1 MINKAQK
8 SPKKITWNS
17 VFPTQFVK
25 NTLIPDLSFIIC
37 IVSEKSKF
45 INHLVCITLVLLLAL
60 LCSIHGANF
69 FFKASPRGSAGTFRE
84 WKNDQY
90 AASRTIFYRMK
101 QTWVCTFWRANDC
114 TWPRVVCTL
123 KSKVWVFYEG
133 SSNCEIWKHISISYI
148 FWLITSPKTWFSKY

>member
-8 SPKKITWNS
+8 SPKKFTWNS

-90 AASRTIFYRMK
+90 AASREPFSIE
-101 QTWVCTFWRANDC
+101 W
-114 TWPRVVCTL
+114 
-123 KSKVWVFYEG
+123 SKPECALFGELMIALDQ
-133 SSNCEIWKHISISYI
+133 ELFAH
-148 FWLITSPKTWFSKY
+148 